1 MTNLSLVSPI
11 FAYDVWLL
19 LQIAVGHG
27 TENVKVNVDN
37 TSELGE
43 TGNGGGCISVHAAC
57 LAVKALKKNYPRRP
71 KVFFNLKSP

>member
-1 MTNLSLVSPI
+1 MTNLSLVFPI

-37 TSELGE
+37 TIELGE
-43 TGNGGGCISVHAAC
+43 ERQGMEAA
-57 LAVKALKKNYPRRP
+57 
-71 KVFFNLKSP
+71 VFLSMLPA